1 MLKPLGTSNPYL
13 AFRYDRVVLHA
24 DHESLSFR
32 VLSPSIGVNP
42 KEGLLVF
49 AQWSQYS
56 YGENLFARDEVRQ
69 RVGDTTRPDEQVFKI
84 QTQVRW

>member
-1 MLKPLGTSNPYL
+1 M
-13 AFRYDRVVLHA
+13 RYDRVVLHS

-49 AQWSQYS
+49 AQWSS
-56 YGENLFARDEVRQ
+56 YTYGDNILARDEVRQ
-69 RVGDTTRPDEQVFKI
+69 RVGDETRPDAHAFKI